1 MEAEPAATDRKLR
14 DGPGAVLA
22 IDLGTGGCK
31 ASLWD
36 CDGGLLCGSFHD
48 YPTTHPHPG
57 WNEQSVDDWQTAVVQ
72 CTRELMHQRPDV
84 DVLGIALSGHSLGI
98 VLLDAHG
105 EPVERT
111 TPIWSDARATAQAVE
126 VFADLDQDEWYLRT
140 GNGFTPAL
148 YPLFKARWYAKHRPQ
163 SWQTAATIVGCKD
176 WLNLWMTGELAT
188 DHSYASGSGFY
199 ELSSGAYADDFLA
212 AGGVA
217 RDQLP
222 EPRRSHD
229 MVGALRAAAAESL
242 GLRPG
247 TPVFAG
253 AVDNSAMAL
262 GSRGVTNG
270 RIYASLGSSS
280 WMTVTADRPVLDTR
294 LRPYVFAHVIP
305 GYFVSAMSTFS
316 SGTSIEWLHDRLGAG
331 LTLSAF
337 LDDGAA
343 LAADCGVPTFVPTLG
358 GGTPLEGGSE
368 VRGVLAGL
376 DLAHGTAH
384 LARAGMEG
392 IAFSLER
399 SLTAI
404 RALADDAED
413 EVLISGGGARHHGW
427 NQIYAD
433 ILGQPLVR
441 TAVDQQAAALGAA
454 AIALVGLGIWPDFT
468 VAERP
473 HVVRHTYVPSPEAAA
488 AYAERR
494 HRFTVLQQLLA
505 ATAGTFDTTSSSRP

>member
-1 MEAEPAATDRKLR
+1 MVAAVCQDCGRCLAYHRALNSGYSAGVKPLPVRKYHSSWSRSANTSTAWAVARASDQIGVVRSTGSPWASSRTMPRLWPDR
-14 DGPGAVLA
+14 A
-22 IDLGTGGCK
+22 IPST
-31 ASLWD
+31 S
-36 CDGGLLCGSFHD
+36 
-48 YPTTHPHPG
+48 T
-57 WNEQSVDDWQTAVVQ
+57 
-72 CTRELMHQRPDV
+72 
-84 DVLGIALSGHSLGI
+84 SGHSLGI

-376 DLAHGTAH
+376 DLAHGTA
-384 LARAGMEG
+384 LRGP
-392 IAFSLER
+392 
-399 SLTAI
+399 
-404 RALADDAED
+404 
-413 EVLISGGGARHHGW
+413 V
-427 NQIYAD
+427 
-433 ILGQPLVR
+433 GQV
-441 TAVDQQAAALGAA
+441 
-454 AIALVGLGIWPDFT
+454 
-468 VAERP
+468 E
-473 HVVRHTYVPSPEAAA
+473 
-488 AYAERR
+488 
-494 HRFTVLQQLLA
+494 
-505 ATAGTFDTTSSSRP
+505 